1 MRPSIESLR
10 AGGGGCRKGVT
21 PIDRKLYHLLF
32 IHVVEHL
39 QAYSA
44 SVEVEFCLCIGDG
57 YTIGEKIIWRSE
69 VDVTNTFQRRNIA
82 LRLAVA
88 RHVAS

>member
-10 AGGGGCRKGVT
+10 AGGGLQEGCHPHRQEVV
-21 PIDRKLYHLLF
+21 PLII

-44 SVEVEFCLCIGDG
+44 SVEVGFCLCIGDG